1 MVPSTVRTNLKTRLA
16 TISGLRVYDYVPD
29 SINVPGAVV
38 GQLDITFD
46 ASFNRGLDNATCTI
60 ILIVGR
66 MSEQAGQSKLDG
78 YLAGSGSTSVKAAI
92 EADVTLQGAV
102 QTLRVTQ
109 ATAGTVQVSNVDY
122 LAYRYLVELI
132 G

>member
-1 MVPSTVRTNLKTRLA
+1 MVPSTVRSNLKTRLA
-16 TISGLRVYDYVPD
+16 TITGLRVYDHVPD
-29 SINVPGAVV
+29 SVNVPGAVV

-46 ASFNRGLDNATCTI
+46 ASFNRGFDNATCTI

-78 YLAGSGSTSVKAAI
+78 YLAGTGSTSVKAAI

>member
-16 TISGLRVYDYVPD
+16 TISGLRVYDHVPD
-29 SINVPGAVV
+29 SVNVPAAVV

-46 ASFNRGLDNATCTI
+46 ASFNRGFDNATCTI

-78 YLAGSGSTSVKAAI
+78 YLAGTGSTSVKAAI

>member
-16 TISGLRVYDYVPD
+16 TISGLRVYDHVPD
-29 SINVPGAVV
+29 SVNVPAAVV

-46 ASFNRGLDNATCTI
+46 ASFNRGFDNATCTI

-78 YLAGSGSTSVKAAI
+78 YLAGTGSASVKAAI

>member
-1 MVPSTVRTNLKTRLA
+1 MVPSTVRANLKTRLA
-16 TISGLRVYDYVPD
+16 TITGLRVYDHVPD
-29 SINVPGAVV
+29 SVNVPAAVV
-38 GQLDITFD
+38 GQLDLTFD
-46 ASFNRGLDNATCTI
+46 ASFNRGFDNATCTI

-66 MSEQAGQSKLDG
+66 MSEQAGQTKLDG
-78 YLAGSGSTSVKAAI
+78 YLSGTGSTSVKAAI

>member
-1 MVPSTVRTNLKTRLA
+1 MVPSTVRANLKTRLA
-16 TISGLRVYDYVPD
+16 TITGLRVYDHVPD
-29 SINVPGAVV
+29 SVNVPGAVV
-38 GQLDITFD
+38 GQLDLTFD
-46 ASFNRGLDNATCTI
+46 ASFNRGFDNATCTI

-66 MSEQAGQSKLDG
+66 MSEQAGQAKLDG
-78 YLAGSGSTSVKAAI
+78 YLSGTGATSVKAAI